1 MHHIIVNST
10 KVLQKYIYNFCNF
23 VIPHIVLL
31 TMVLAFAC
39 QLST

>member
-10 KVLQKYIYNFCNF
+10 KVLQKYIYNDFYF
-23 VIPHIVLL
+23 QIVLL